1 MRLANLT
8 NLPVK
13 PLIKFVEKHFDFSAK
28 TQLFVDTTTQTD
40 RYGGARCGGLASSD
54 DKVYVTMNPA
64 ATYPRT
70 QRLNLRTPEVRF
82 ESWQDEFVMVLA
94 HELRHIDQFALGA
107 FPVGQELEA
116 EVDAETY
123 AASVLERFK
132 RNFKTPL
139 DGSGSSKVHL
149 NL

>member
-13 PLIKFVEKHFDFSAK
+13 PLIKFVEKHFDSTAK

-94 HELRHIDQFALGA
+94 HELRHIDQFALDA
-107 FPVGQELEA
+107 FRGQAFEA
-116 EVDAETY
+116 EIDAETF
-123 AASVLERFK
+123 AADVLAAFRARAVRK
-132 RNFKTPL
+132 AA
-139 DGSGSSKVHL
+139 
-149 NL
+149 